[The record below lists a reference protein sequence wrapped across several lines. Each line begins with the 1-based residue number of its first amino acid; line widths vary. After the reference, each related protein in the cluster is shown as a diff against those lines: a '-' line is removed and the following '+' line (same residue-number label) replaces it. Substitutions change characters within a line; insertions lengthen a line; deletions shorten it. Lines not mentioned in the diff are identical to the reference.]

1 VLRNPALAAALDHN
15 EWISLAA
22 AATITFNSAVQELA
36 YPLLR
41 RAHDD
46 HVSILD
52 AIIRREGAR
61 AEALFREHA
70 YRSRENKQALL
81 QGMKQRRVSPTPLG
95 LKLVVGV

>member
-15 EWISLAA
+15 ERILLAA
-22 AATITFNSAVQELA
+22 AASFTFNSAAQELA
-36 YPLLR
+36 YRLLR

-46 HVSILD
+46 HVSILE
-52 AIIRREGAR
+52 AIIQREGAR

-81 QGMKQRRVSPTPLG
+81 QGMKQERGSPTPLG